1 MKCLPLLARR
11 VSATTAA
18 AIAVQLSEHAL
29 PAAGKGASG
38 KAATATGGSTD
49 DAVPGAK
56 SLRDVAGLALK
67 SLVATLPP
75 TAPSAAAIVAPIAG
89 RLLTTL
95 PPAGASPHAWQAD
108 GVLVGLELLADLL
121 LRFPRLL
128 APSHTKVR
136 DALLPALGAADASLR
151 RRSVAALAALA
162 ATASEEVLGDVAGA
176 ATAALTAAPTAGAA
190 LASSLA
196 RLAGRR
202 LVPHLGG
209 IVPPL
214 VAMAAPP
221 GGSGGGGGGDGGG
234 GSGGDGGGSDSDDF
248 SYDVAADERREVALT
263 ALDSL
268 ARQVPVAM
276 SIYVADVLPL
286 ALALAKYDP
295 NYADGGAGGGDG
307 GDDME
312 EDDSGV
318 VDGDEE
324 EEGDNDD
331 DGGFRED
338 EGDYSD
344 DEDASWKVRRA
355 AVRLCHALV
364 QVARIMA
371 AVGGPASKDTYVSI
385 AQLLSSRFAER
396 EEVVKLD
403 VFDAFSGL
411 LAVIASPPASASASL
426 VASAAAST
434 AAASAPSPL
443 SPPASAAAAASTT
456 TTATAA
462 VDFGGGAAAAAAG
475 LAAAP
480 STKSGLPAVYMPA
493 FIGDADVEAAA
504 RAAAVASVSA
514 RAGRTLRALRGELGV
529 RQAAKSRG
537 AAAAVLRRLVS
548 VVAPETVAPR
558 VAGLVTELCRAL
570 TGTSGLAAA
579 SPTLR
584 IEALLAI
591 SAIARWC
598 GPACLVTV
606 APATVRAVLDAA
618 DDRYYKVTSESLRL
632 CQVLVDAFGPSPVRA
647 GLSPVVARIYEAAVS
662 RLSGREQDSEV
673 KSASLRVVAAVF
685 AMYGAELDA
694 KSRADAPRLLLARL
708 NNEVTRTPGVLA
720 LSRCCGS
727 PVAVDADVQAE
738 FASVLG
744 GFLRKTDRAVRV
756 AALEALTC
764 LASTAGG
771 GGGGGGGG
779 GASDDPAAARLP
791 DVAALVSDG
800 DPRVAALSLRF
811 AATVVKVRG
820 AAAVGTVVS
829 SGVFPAAM
837 ELLQSPLLQGTALE
851 ALLDFVSALAV
862 ADAPSLK
869 SDALLTAIRA
879 AVFPASA
886 AGGGGG
892 RPGAA
897 ARGGG
902 GASSTRFQVH
912 TAARCVAAVVRSS
925 DNPSARVE
933 TTSAFVRDINGGNGS
948 GETVV
953 FALAVIAEI
962 GRCALIPMES
972 ETAVW
977 GAVLEVLSGD
987 GEEELKTAA
996 ATALGAMAGGGLST
1010 GDGGSAG
1017 VERLVA
1023 LIRERPSSQRYLLLL
1038 AVKEAIASSARQRL
1052 AIAIPLLYPLLIETV
1067 EASGGGGA
1075 AAEETADAGGGC
1087 GDGDDSMAVE
1097 RTAGRASETGVRDA
1111 KSSGEESIRTATAEC
1126 LGMLAAAQP
1135 SVVIPWLV
1143 DSVKRTSS
1151 TVRAVAVTAVKYGLS
1166 GSLLAADGDGGDV
1179 EAAAAA
1185 PSGDDLGAALTPVLG
1200 DFLHLVGDRSQ
1211 GVAVRKGALQTLGAF
1226 ARWRPE
1232 LLREYLSPAA
1242 SGDGGGGDSAALL
1255 GRLFGETEEDKE
1267 LVRMVNLGPFSV
1279 KEDGGLEL
1287 RKAAFGA
1294 IITLLRTTP
1303 RALSGK
1309 EVAAVVARGLRDGH
1323 ADVGP
1328 LATSTLTAALAACT
1342 SAIVPITLVSGLV
1355 GATPQVTAALSEVL
1369 FKRVEENAVRQQV
1382 TRQDEAVRGG
1392 LRALRAMLTVDALRT
1407 HASVTALVARV
1418 RKSPAL
1424 IDRWTQACGEADAN
1438 SGAAAVKADGGGGD
1452 LSMSDA

>member
-11 VSATTAA
+11 VSANTAA
-18 AIAVQLSEHAL
+18 SIAAQLSVHVL
-29 PAAGKGASG
+29 PPAG
-38 KAATATGGSTD
+38 KAATAAGGSTD

-75 TAPSAAAIVAPIAG
+75 TGPSAAAIVAPLAA
-89 RLLTTL
+89 RLLATL
-95 PPAGASPHAWQAD
+95 PRAGASANAWQAD
-108 GVLVGLELLADLL
+108 GVLVALELLADLL

-128 APSHTKVR
+128 AASHAKVR

-176 ATAALTAAPTAGAA
+176 ATAALSASPTAGAA
-190 LASSLA
+190 LASALA

-209 IVPPL
+209 MVPPL

-221 GGSGGGGGGDGGG
+221 GGGGGGGNGGGGDGGG
-234 GSGGDGGGSDSDDF
+234 SDGDDF

-268 ARQVPVAM
+268 ARQVPAAM
-276 SIYVADVLPL
+276 AIYVANVLPL

-295 NYADGGAGGGDG
+295 NYNDGGAGGSDG
-307 GDDME
+307 GDEME

-318 VDGDEE
+318 CDGDEE
-324 EEGDNDD
+324 EEGDDD
-331 DGGFRED
+331 DDDGFRED

-364 QVARIMA
+364 QVARVMA

-385 AQLLSSRFAER
+385 AQLLSSRFSER

-443 SPPASAAAAASTT
+443 SPPASAAAAAAAAAASTIT
-456 TTATAA
+456 ITTAAT
-462 VDFGGGAAAAAAG
+462 DFGGGAAAAAAG

-480 STKSGLPAVYMPA
+480 STKSGLPAVYLPA
-493 FIGDADVEAAA
+493 FVGDADVEAAA

-537 AAAAVLRRLVS
+537 AAAVVLRHLVS
-548 VVAPETVAPR
+548 VVAPETVGPR
-558 VAGLVTELCRAL
+558 VVGLVIELCRAL

-591 SAIARWC
+591 SAIARFC
-598 GPACLVTV
+598 GPACLAII
-606 APATVRAVLDAA
+606 APTTVRSVLDAA

-632 CQVLVDAFGPSPVRA
+632 CEVLVDSFGPSPVRA

-708 NNEVTRTPGVLA
+708 NNEVTRTPAVLA

-727 PVAVDADVQAE
+727 PVAVEADVQAE
-738 FASVLG
+738 FASMLG

-764 LASTAGG
+764 LASTAGSG
-771 GGGGGGGG
+771 GGGSVSG
-779 GASDDPAAARLP
+779 DPAAARLP

-892 RPGAA
+892 RTGAA

-902 GASSTRFQVH
+902 GASSTRLQVH

-933 TTSAFVRDINGGNGS
+933 TTSAFVRDINGGNGR

-962 GRCALIPMES
+962 GRCALIPRES
-972 ETAVW
+972 QTAVW

-996 ATALGAMAGGGLST
+996 ATALGAMAGGDLST

-1075 AAEETADAGGGC
+1075 ATEETADAGGG
-1087 GDGDDSMAVE
+1087 GDDGDDSMAVE

-1135 SVVIPWLV
+1135 SAVIPWLV
-1143 DSVKRTSS
+1143 NSVKRTSS
-1151 TVRAVAVTAVKYGLS
+1151 TVRAVAVTAVKYALS
-1166 GSLLAADGDGGDV
+1166 GSLPAADGDGGDV

-1185 PSGDDLGAALTPVLG
+1185 TSGDDLDAALTPVLG
-1200 DFLHLVGDRSQ
+1200 DFLYLVGDRSQ
-1211 GVAVRKGALQTLGAF
+1211 GVAVRKGALQTLGAL

-1232 LLREYLSPAA
+1232 LLREYLSPATP
-1242 SGDGGGGDSAALL
+1242 GDRGDSDSAALL
-1255 GRLFGETEEDKE
+1255 ARLFGETEEDKE

-1287 RKAAFGA
+1287 RKAALGA

-1303 RALSGK
+1303 RALPGK

-1342 SAIVPITLVSGLV
+1342 SAIAPAALVSGLV
-1355 GATPQVTAALSEVL
+1355 GAAPQVTSALSEVL
-1369 FKRVEENAVRQQV
+1369 FKRVEENAVRQEV

-1392 LRALRAMLTVDALRT
+1392 LRALRAMLTVDALRA
-1407 HASVTALVARV
+1407 HPAVVALVARV

-1424 IDRWTQACGEADAN
+1424 IDRWMQACGEADAN
-1438 SGAAAVKADGGGGD
+1438 SGAAAVKADGGGGN